1 MSDILTRLEIDRV
14 LNAIDSPRILLI
26 LVDDEGQIEA
36 AEKNLGP
43 ENTMLVCF
51 SLAHELAQE
60 IRSRHPEPERPS
72 SKPAIVLPPEVQRKL
87 RLL

>member
-1 MSDILTRLEIDRV
+1 MSDLLSRLELDRV
-14 LNAIDSPRILLI
+14 LNAIDSPRALVI
-26 LVDDEGQIEA
+26 LVDDEGQIESA
-36 AEKNLGP
+36 DKGLGL